1 MTISAT
7 CDCGKAYRVRADKAG
22 QRFKCRECGTLVQV
36 PEANEG
42 GGRDNDDEDD
52 LEMEPNGGYVPAHRR
67 AAEKARSKKEQSRQ
81 TKRAATIKRW
91 MLILG
96 SLAVVIGGFIYAI
109 ARFPQV
115 MLKILAV
122 DPFVFQFLL
131 IPTILFF
138 LGQWHC
144 RRRIRDEIQSH
155 DGIVTRISWQP
166 LQGLPFTKMW
176 GFGIHPIGG
185 SFFRVT
191 YTDREGRTQQSFVG
205 FTARGMR
212 WDGDI

>member
-7 CDCGKAYRVRADKAG
+7 CGCGKAYRVRADKAG

-42 GGRDNDDEDD
+42 DGGNNDDEYD
-52 LEMEPNGGYVPAHRR
+52 LEMESNEGYVPAHLR
-67 AAEKARSKKEQSRQ
+67 AAEKARSQKQQARQ

-91 MLILG
+91 LLILG
-96 SLAVVIGGFIYAI
+96 SLAAVIGGLIYANS
-109 ARFPQV
+109 RFPQV
-115 MLKILAV
+115 MLSIWAV
-122 DPFVFQFLL
+122 VPFVLQFLML
-131 IPTILFF
+131 PMIVFF

-176 GFGIHPIGG
+176 GVGIHPIGG

-191 YTDREGRTQQSFVG
+191 YTDREGKTQQSFVG